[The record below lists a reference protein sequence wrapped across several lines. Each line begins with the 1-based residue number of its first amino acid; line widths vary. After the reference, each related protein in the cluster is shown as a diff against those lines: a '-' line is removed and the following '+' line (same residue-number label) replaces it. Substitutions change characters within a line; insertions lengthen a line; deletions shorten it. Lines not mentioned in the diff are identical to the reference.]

1 MQKIFGAWL
10 ACMLLSVFA
19 FSQNSVPT
27 NQESN
32 QEYKRGAAIGVYFF
46 LNDFKTA
53 SAIRNGSLN
62 SVFLDKKFGKVKEMA
77 PGLALVYMKGISNHV
92 DYAITAAGSFV
103 DYQLQNRP
111 GTTSGSEKFLL
122 EVDASVIGKM
132 VTDKYWLIPTVS
144 LGAGF
149 SKYGSY
155 FGAYIPAGLGL
166 QLNFFDEA
174 FLLINSQY
182 RIPVTE
188 TANYHFFH
196 SIGIAGSM
204 FKKNG
209 EPTSKKKPLPGLPIA
224 AN

>member
-1 MQKIFGAWL
+1 MQKIYGAWL

-19 FSQNSVPT
+19 FGQTATPT
-27 NQESN
+27 PNN
-32 QEYKRGAAIGVYFF
+32 QEYKRSASVGVHFF

-53 SAIRNGSLN
+53 SAIRNGSLS

-77 PGLALVYMKGISNHV
+77 PGLALFYMKGISNHF
-92 DYAITAAGSFV
+92 DYAITASGSFV

-111 GTTSGSEKFLL
+111 ATGSNPERFLL
-122 EVDASVIGKM
+122 EVDATVIGKM
-132 VTDKYWLIPTVS
+132 VSDRYWLIPTVS

-149 SKYGSY
+149 SKYGGY
-155 FGAYIPAGLGL
+155 YGAYIPAGLGL

-182 RIPVTE
+182 RIPITE
-188 TANYHFFH
+188 TSNYHFYH
-196 SIGIAGSM
+196 SIGIAGSV
-204 FKKNG
+204 FKSG
-209 EPTSKKKPLPGLPIA
+209 EGTAKKKALPGLPIA

>member
-1 MQKIFGAWL
+1 MQKLFGAWL
-10 ACMLLSVFA
+10 ACMLFSVFA
-19 FSQNSVPT
+19 FGQTATPT
-27 NQESN
+27 VKENN
-32 QEYKRGAAIGVYFF
+32 QEYTRPAAIGVYFF
-46 LNDFKTA
+46 LNDYKTA

-77 PGLALVYMKGISNHV
+77 PGLALVYMKGISNHL
-92 DYAITAAGSFV
+92 DYAVTAAGSFV
-103 DYQLQNRP
+103 DYQLQGRP
-111 GTTSGSEKFLL
+111 GTTTGTEKFLL

-132 VTDKYWLIPTVS
+132 VTDKYWLIPTIS

-149 SKYGSY
+149 SKYGVY
-155 FGAYIPAGLGL
+155 YGAYIPAGIGL

-174 FLLINSQY
+174 YLMINSQY
-182 RIPVTE
+182 RIPITE

-209 EPTSKKKPLPGLPIA
+209 DATSKKKVLPGLPIA